1 MNMDKNNT
9 MRGDGPRRIASMP
22 IWLRLTGV
30 IWLMMVLAFGSMIVW
45 ETRVNRD
52 TAIDQARDFAGAV
65 NEMTMAGLTGMMIT
79 GTVAQRDVFLDQI
92 KELSVVRDLEVI
104 RGEAVSKVFGDGGV
118 APPPVDADERA
129 ALTEGRSTMRVE
141 HNAEHGEHLRV
152 VIPSLASRNW
162 LGKDCIACH
171 QVDEGVPLGVVS
183 MRISLDKAN
192 EAVAAFRNE
201 SILFSLLV
209 SIPLIGFVYLFI
221 SRFVT
226 RPLAQLNAGM
236 AEIAAGGGDLTRRL
250 AVRSGDE
257 IGTTART
264 FNEMLS
270 TLGGLVRHVGDSA
283 SSVTSA
289 AQDLVRDA
297 ERVAESSH
305 RQNDNSLAAAS
316 GVDAMVS
323 SIGDIAERTESVRM
337 RSHDSLHRS
346 REGQQSLARLVGEVG
361 EVEMT
366 VHQMAEAV
374 SAFVESTQAITRMT
388 GEVREIAE
396 QTNLLALNAAIEAAR
411 AGEQG
416 RGFAVVAD
424 EVRKLAEKSA
434 RSAGEIDAITR
445 EVGRRSDSVQV
456 AIESGLTHLSS
467 SREMADAVQQV
478 LAAANS
484 LVVEVGEGLDRIA
497 EATGEQRAASNA
509 VTQGI
514 GNIAHMAQ
522 DNNQALEQTVASAR
536 ELGVLASR
544 LQESVARFRF

>member
-1 MNMDKNNT
+1 MNAGQENNA
-9 MRGDGPRRIASMP
+9 RRIASMP

-45 ETRVNRD
+45 ETRVNHD

-104 RGEAVSKVFGDGGV
+104 RGEAVTKVFGDGGV
-118 APPPVDADERA
+118 PAAPVDADERA
-129 ALTEGRSTMRVE
+129 ALSEGRSTMRVE
-141 HNAEHGEHLRV
+141 HSAEHGEHLRV

-171 QVDEGVPLGVVS
+171 QVDEGVALGVVS

-192 EAVAAFRNE
+192 AAVVAFRNE
-201 SILFSLLV
+201 SILFAVLV
-209 SIPLIGFVYLFI
+209 SIPLIGFVYFFI
-221 SRFVT
+221 GRFVT
-226 RPLAQLNAGM
+226 RPLAQLNLGM
-236 AEIAAGGGDLTRRL
+236 AAIAEGGGDLTRRL
-250 AVRSGDE
+250 PVRSGDE

-264 FNEMLS
+264 FNDMLS
-270 TLGGLVRHVGDSA
+270 TLAGLVRHVGDSA
-283 SSVTSA
+283 SAVTHA
-289 AQDLVRDA
+289 AQDLARDA
-297 ERVAESSH
+297 EEVAQSSH
-305 RQNDNSLAAAS
+305 RQNDNSLAAAN
-316 GVDAMVS
+316 GVDAMMD
-323 SIGDIAERTESVRM
+323 SITDIAARTEGVRA

-361 EVEMT
+361 EVEVT
-366 VHQMAEAV
+366 VRQMADAV
-374 SAFVESTQAITRMT
+374 SAFVESTKAITRMT

-445 EVGRRSDSVQV
+445 EVGRRSDSVQI
-456 AIESGLTHLSS
+456 AIESGLGHLAS

-484 LVVEVGEGLDRIA
+484 LVMEVGEGLDRIA
-497 EATGEQRAASNA
+497 EATGEQRSASEG
-509 VTQGI
+509 VTSSI
-514 GNIAHMAQ
+514 GEIAGMAQ
-522 DNNQALEQTVASAR
+522 NNNQALEQTVASAR
-536 ELGVLASR
+536 ELGALAAR
-544 LQESVARFRF
+544 LQESVARFRL

>member
-1 MNMDKNNT
+1 
-9 MRGDGPRRIASMP
+9 MP

-45 ETRVNRD
+45 ETRVNHD

-104 RGEAVSKVFGDGGV
+104 RGEAVTKVFGDGGV
-118 APPPVDADERA
+118 PAAPVDADERA
-129 ALTEGRSTMRVE
+129 ALSEGRSTMRVE
-141 HNAEHGEHLRV
+141 HSAEHGEHLRV

-171 QVDEGVPLGVVS
+171 QVDEGVALGVVS

-192 EAVAAFRNE
+192 AAVVAFRNE
-201 SILFSLLV
+201 SILFAVLV
-209 SIPLIGFVYLFI
+209 SIPLIGFVYFFI
-221 SRFVT
+221 GRFVT
-226 RPLAQLNAGM
+226 RPLAQLNLGM
-236 AEIAAGGGDLTRRL
+236 AAIAKGGGDLTRRL
-250 AVRSGDE
+250 PVRSGDE

-264 FNEMLS
+264 FNDMLS
-270 TLGGLVRHVGDSA
+270 TLAGLVRHVGDSA
-283 SSVTSA
+283 SAVTHA
-289 AQDLVRDA
+289 AQDLARDA
-297 ERVAESSH
+297 EEVAQSSH
-305 RQNDNSLAAAS
+305 RQNDNSLAAAN
-316 GVDAMVS
+316 GVDAMMD
-323 SIGDIAERTESVRM
+323 SITDIAARTEGVRA

-361 EVEMT
+361 EVEVT
-366 VHQMAEAV
+366 VRQMADAV
-374 SAFVESTQAITRMT
+374 SAFVESTKAITRMT

-445 EVGRRSDSVQV
+445 EVGRRSDSVQI
-456 AIESGLTHLSS
+456 AIESGLGHLAS

-484 LVVEVGEGLDRIA
+484 LVMEVGEGLDRIA
-497 EATGEQRAASNA
+497 EATGEQRSASEG
-509 VTQGI
+509 VTSSI
-514 GNIAHMAQ
+514 GEIAGMAQ
-522 DNNQALEQTVASAR
+522 NNNQALEQTVASAR
-536 ELGVLASR
+536 ELGALAAR
-544 LQESVARFRF
+544 LQESVARFRL